1 MKYYTLLIALSLF
14 IKNQTY
20 AQQTLSKLDS
30 IFMYLDTT
38 DMSTGILYDKT
49 YRFGKADTFNIIND
63 TAISMHYFRQILLD
77 MKVGSVNLNNS
88 IITLDSLRNMVNA
101 DAINNIVPITILNY
115 KYNVIKEY
123 ALDSNLMYYSS
134 DNT

>member
-63 TAISMHYFRQILLD
+63 TAISMHNFRQILLD